1 MRVWRICQAERAAAA
16 FSGEGSR
23 RYAGRWHHAGVPV
36 IYTAESLSLAALEM
50 LAHFDRDLDPG
61 RFVVFAVDIA
71 AAIAVR
77 RLTPAQLPGT
87 WRDFP
92 APEETREL
100 GTAWVKAAKTVGLIV
115 PSALIP
121 QERNVLLN
129 PAHADFAKL
138 HIGPPEAFAFD
149 SRLTRPR
156 RR

>member
-36 IYTAESLSLAALEM
+36 IYTAGSLSLAALEM

-61 RFVVFAVDIA
+61 RFVVFAVDIPS
-71 AAIAVR
+71 AIPVR
-77 RLTPAQLPGT
+77 QLTPAQLPST

-100 GTAWVKAAKTVGLIV
+100 GTTWAKAAKTVGLIV

-121 QERNVLLN
+121 QEQNVLLN

-138 HIGPPEAFAFD
+138 RIGPPEAFAFD
-149 SRLTRPR
+149 PRLTRQR